1 MLFVLYPLSCI
12 FIPAILLQIFF
23 CCFKKRRPPYL
34 ALHIVWVYIFLFY
47 LYLVLEVT
55 GIGTIWDI
63 GKFGSVI
70 RPEEINLVPFAGS
83 GFMTCFLNAFMFMPL
98 GFLLPLIWKKYRN
111 LTNVVL
117 LSCVYSLAI
126 EVCQLFNRRQSDITD
141 LLMNTLGGAL
151 GFFLWKLFSVFLQK
165 WRKKFPRSSKGAASR
180 AVSLDRFEAALYTG
194 FSILSQF
201 LFFNWRWLI

>member
-34 ALHIVWVYIFLFY
+34 ALHIVLVCIFLFY

>member
-1 MLFVLYPLSCI
+1 
-12 FIPAILLQIFF
+12 
-23 CCFKKRRPPYL
+23 
-34 ALHIVWVYIFLFY
+34 
-47 LYLVLEVT
+47 
-55 GIGTIWDI
+55 
-63 GKFGSVI
+63 
-70 RPEEINLVPFAGS
+70 
-83 GFMTCFLNAFMFMPL
+83 MPL

-165 WRKKFPRSSKGAASR
+165 WSKKFPRSSKGAASR